1 MTQLLLKR
9 LIMFNYVTKLNGLLF
24 LLRITIAIL
33 LYDNNGFVL
42 LDFRLVQEQKNR
54 FFSHKI
60 YTFDNVRPGHFI
72 ISFDINL

>member
-9 LIMFNYVTKLNGLLF
+9 LVMFNYVTKLNGLLF

-42 LDFRLVQEQKNR
+42 LDFGWFENKKKM
-54 FFSHKI
+54 FF
-60 YTFDNVRPGHFI
+60 
-72 ISFDINL
+72 